1 MKTILIIL
9 FIVFVI
15 SLIWYIVTT
24 PTYQSELEKVNQRK
38 NNSHGS
44 DFYSSSDS
52 SSDSGGD

>member
-24 PTYQSELEKVNQRK
+24 PTYKYEFEKAKQHK
-38 NNSHGS
+38 NNSYTS
-44 DFYSSSDS
+44 NTFSSSDN
-52 SSDSGGD
+52 SSDSGE